1 MNSYRMN
8 GFNSPKVCK
17 KLPGFLRVA
26 FADPLPEKGYARRG
40 WVTFNSEV
48 NIKDM
53 CAKLAVTK
61 VSGLFMASREG
72 LLLYINRS
80 VCWFLLVPYDIVVM

>member
-1 MNSYRMN
+1 MNVFFF
-8 GFNSPKVCK
+8 FNSLKVCK

-48 NIKDM
+48 NIKDI

-61 VSGLFMASREG
+61 VSGLFMASQEG
-72 LLLYINRS
+72 MIKRISLRL
-80 VCWFLLVPYDIVVM
+80 IVY